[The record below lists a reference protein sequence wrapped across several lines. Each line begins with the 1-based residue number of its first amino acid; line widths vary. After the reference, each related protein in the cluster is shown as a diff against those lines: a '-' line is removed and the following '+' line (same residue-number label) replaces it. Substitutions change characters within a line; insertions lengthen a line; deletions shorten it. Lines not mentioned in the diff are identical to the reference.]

1 MSASANG
8 NVQTYRVEGMSCGHC
23 QAAITQ
29 ELTQVAGVDAV
40 DVDLDAKLVH
50 VGGSEVSDEAVLA
63 AIDDAGYDGERA

>member
-1 MSASANG
+1 MSASGKG
-8 NVQTYRVEGMSCGHC
+8 NVQTYRVEGMSCGRC

-40 DVDLDAKLVH
+40 DVDLDGRLVR

-63 AIDDAGYDGERA
+63 AIDDAGYDGEPA